1 MSLRPIP
8 FKIRAFC
15 PRNSVKPWLNGWK
28 KSWQVPV
35 ALIGWYI
42 ALHVMVGEPLTF
54 ILAVIAKDQRWLLSE
69 VRMVTYSE
77 ATQNNIGKV
86 SFYKPS
92 WGGMGNHRFGWLDFK
107 ASKNHIMSTSTLLRL
122 DFCFLLFVFFFFA
135 SLDRGRV
142 MIWFKIS
149 NLTSFW
155 RYHVMLNLL
164 TVPNSSFS
172 PNSPTPPPPPFIKHL

>member
-15 PRNSVKPWLNGWK
+15 SLNSVKPWLNGWK

-35 ALIGWYI
+35 VLLRWYI
-42 ALHVMVGEPLTF
+42 ALHVMAGEPLTF

-86 SFYKPS
+86 SFLKLS
-92 WGGMGNHRFGWLDFK
+92 WGNMGNHCFGWIGFK

-122 DFCFLLFVFFFFA
+122 DFCFVLFFSFLLPLTEVG
-135 SLDRGRV
+135 LWYGLKLV
-142 MIWFKIS
+142 IWRHFD
-149 NLTSFW
+149 
-155 RYHVMLNLL
+155 V
-164 TVPNSSFS
+164 TV
-172 PNSPTPPPPPFIKHL
+172 